1 MNKIYPSHPVHCH
14 HNHSCCDMDCFPP
27 APPGF
32 TVKDWV
38 AYINSYIDV
47 RARQLYDKLKG
58 LYSQQIDDAT
68 KVVHDYVLLKDQAT
82 GQIKKLYISNDNLF
96 TDDV

>member
-1 MNKIYPSHPVHCH
+1 MNKIYPTHPVHY
-14 HNHSCCDMDCFPP
+14 HSPCCFDMDHHPP
-27 APPGF
+27 TPPGF

-58 LYSQQIDDAT
+58 LYTQQVDSDSI
-68 KVVHDYVLLKDQAT
+68 VHDYILLKDQVT
-82 GQIKKLYISNDNLF
+82 GEVKRLFIANDNVF
-96 TDDV
+96 TEDV

>member
-1 MNKIYPSHPVHCH
+1 
-14 HNHSCCDMDCFPP
+14 MDYYPP

-38 AYINSYIDV
+38 AYINSYVDV

-58 LYSQQIDDAT
+58 LYSQKVEENDN
-68 KVVHDYVLLKDQAT
+68 VVHQYVLLQDQAT
-82 GQIKKLYISNDNLF
+82 GKTKKLWIENDNLF
-96 TDDV
+96 TDDISV

>member
-1 MNKIYPSHPVHCH
+1 MNKVYPIHPAHHHHC
-14 HNHSCCDMDCFPP
+14 CGDMECFPP
-27 APPGF
+27 TPPGF

-58 LYSQQIDDAT
+58 MYNQKIDENDG
-68 KVVHDYVLLKDQAT
+68 VEHNYVLLKDQKT
-82 GQIKKLYISNDNLF
+82 GEIKKLFISGDILY
-96 TDDV
+96 TEDV